1 MNVIKPVANVIS
13 LTTSNSV
20 SNASVVFISA
30 TAAAQINLYS
40 NSGTQYA
47 SFVLPANQYI
57 YVQKQLPTDLI
68 SSNATV
74 FATVAGYRG

>member
-1 MNVIKPVANVIS
+1 MNVIKPTANVIS

-20 SNASVVFISA
+20 SNAAVVFISA
-30 TAAAQINLYS
+30 NATAQVNLYS
-40 NSGTQYA
+40 SAGTQYA

-57 YVQKQLPTDLI
+57 YVQKQVPTDLLT
-68 SSNATV
+68 SNVAV

>member
-1 MNVIKPVANVIS
+1 MNIIKPTANVIVV
-13 LTTSNSV
+13 TTSNSV
-20 SNASVVFISA
+20 LNAAVVFISTSA
-30 TAAAQINLYS
+30 VAQINLYS

-68 SSNATV
+68 SSNTAV
-74 FATVAGYRG
+74 NATVAGYRG